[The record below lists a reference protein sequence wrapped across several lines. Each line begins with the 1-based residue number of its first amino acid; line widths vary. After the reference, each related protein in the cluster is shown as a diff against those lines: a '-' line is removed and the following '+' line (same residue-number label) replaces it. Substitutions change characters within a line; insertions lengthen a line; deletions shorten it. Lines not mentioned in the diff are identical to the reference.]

1 MPEKS
6 EKIKDHTIDI
16 IISPAENITTGK
28 EFTNQ
33 CVFKIVPV
41 CTNRMEEPVVSIL
54 IVRNK

>member
-1 MPEKS
+1 MTKKS
-6 EKIKDHTIDI
+6 EKVKDDAIDI
-16 IISPAENITTGK
+16 IIPPAENITTGQ